1 MYISKKDIS
10 LKYKLGFTLLESML
24 SMLIFSIIGIG
35 VMATTSVQLTRVK
48 DFEDK
53 IIASWVAENVLAEIK
68 LLKTVQTEDWLTGS
82 YVALNKKWYWQSKEK
97 KNNTIAIIT
106 VEVRRNKSSLHPEF
120 ILEGYHVINE

>member
-53 IIASWVAENVLAEIK
+53 IIASWVAENVLAEIQ

-82 YVALNKKWYWQSKEK
+82 YVVLNKKWYWQSKEK
-97 KNNTIAIIT
+97 KNNTIDIIT

>member
-82 YVALNKKWYWQSKEK
+82 YVVLNKKWYWQSKEK
-97 KNNTIAIIT
+97 KNNTIDIIT